1 MATSSSG
8 LRFIESIGVKS
19 LVSHDMVLE
28 ECLEVLLAVL
38 GKEEPV
44 DAGTEFLECEVGGRE
59 EGSTFVGRSLDGF
72 EETGFLE
79 AELQG

>member
-1 MATSSSG
+1 
-8 LRFIESIGVKS
+8 
-19 LVSHDMVLE
+19 MVFE

-38 GKEEPV
+38 GEEESV
-44 DAGTEFLECEVGGRE
+44 DAGTEFLECKVGGRE
-59 EGSTFVGRSLDGF
+59 EGSAFVGRGLDGF